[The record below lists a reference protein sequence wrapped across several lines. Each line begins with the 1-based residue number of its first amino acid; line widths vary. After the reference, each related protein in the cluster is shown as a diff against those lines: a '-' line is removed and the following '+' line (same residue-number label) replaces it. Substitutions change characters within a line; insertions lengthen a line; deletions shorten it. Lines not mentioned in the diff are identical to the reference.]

1 MASDHLLNGHYL
13 VWVGTGSLDKNLDS
27 ATWLDTSKELSRS
40 GWQVTLIVAGATS
53 QKFFHGVQIISIPR
67 PEIYLLR
74 QLIFHVQVL
83 VYILQ
88 RLDTF
93 DVIMFHSMS
102 APWLLPLRIVRRM
115 KKRQLP
121 ALVMDTRT
129 LEMMHED
136 KQSWKDR
143 IRRSYHIFIEKRSNH
158 WADGRLAITQRMAEA
173 VGIPQEKLWGVW
185 PSGVD
190 QDLFSS
196 SQMTRKWPLAGE
208 VIHLVYIGVLNYER
222 NLMIL
227 SRAVEKANA
236 EGMRFT
242 LALVGEGTER
252 ADLEIFANQTNG
264 RICVSLPVPHLQVPD
279 VLAQAHIGV
288 LPFPDEEKFR
298 VSSPIKL
305 FEYMAAGLPILATR
319 ITCHT
324 DVVGNGDFTFWAEHS
339 DEKSFVSALRLIW
352 DNSDHLSKMGCQ
364 SAIAAQE
371 WTWRESAKKLR
382 AALETGLEKSER
394 GGGR

>member
-143 IRRSYHIFIEKRSNH
+143 IRRSYHIFI
-158 WADGRLAITQRMAEA
+158 
-173 VGIPQEKLWGVW
+173 
-185 PSGVD
+185 
-190 QDLFSS
+190 
-196 SQMTRKWPLAGE
+196 
-208 VIHLVYIGVLNYER
+208 
-222 NLMIL
+222 
-227 SRAVEKANA
+227 
-236 EGMRFT
+236 
-242 LALVGEGTER
+242 
-252 ADLEIFANQTNG
+252 
-264 RICVSLPVPHLQVPD
+264 
-279 VLAQAHIGV
+279 
-288 LPFPDEEKFR
+288 
-298 VSSPIKL
+298 
-305 FEYMAAGLPILATR
+305 
-319 ITCHT
+319 
-324 DVVGNGDFTFWAEHS
+324 
-339 DEKSFVSALRLIW
+339 
-352 DNSDHLSKMGCQ
+352 
-364 SAIAAQE
+364 
-371 WTWRESAKKLR
+371 
-382 AALETGLEKSER
+382 
-394 GGGR
+394 